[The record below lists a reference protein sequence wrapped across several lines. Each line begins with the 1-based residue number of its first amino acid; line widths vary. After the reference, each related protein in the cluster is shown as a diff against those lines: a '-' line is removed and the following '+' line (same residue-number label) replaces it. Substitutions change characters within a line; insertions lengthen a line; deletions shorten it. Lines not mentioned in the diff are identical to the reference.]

1 MLSSTEEA
9 IISLCEETKYRYGHR
24 KIKKLL
30 QRKYQ
35 IELNRNTVQRVMQKY
50 HLQCRVK
57 PKRKWKSQGE
67 SVIVAPNL
75 LQRNFTADK
84 PNQKWVTDITYLQY
98 GPSTLYLST
107 IMDLYNN
114 QIVSYKLYTHQQLPL
129 VVDTLMEALGS
140 RGNTKGVIIHS
151 DQGSVYTSYAYQNL
165 VKEKNL
171 VSSMSRR
178 GNCWDNAVIESFH
191 SNLKSEEFQYIKYNS
206 MSLELVR
213 QHVDQ
218 YIKYYNE
225 ERIQEKLGYHSP
237 IEFGQMAA

>member
-1 MLSSTEEA
+1 M
-9 IISLCEETKYRYGHR
+9 CEETKYRYGHR

-114 QIVSYKLYTHQQLPL
+114 QIVSYKLYTHQQIPL

-151 DQGSVYTSYAYQNL
+151 D
-165 VKEKNL
+165 
-171 VSSMSRR
+171 
-178 GNCWDNAVIESFH
+178 
-191 SNLKSEEFQYIKYNS
+191 
-206 MSLELVR
+206 
-213 QHVDQ
+213 
-218 YIKYYNE
+218 
-225 ERIQEKLGYHSP
+225 
-237 IEFGQMAA
+237 